1 MSSQRPHE
9 NRRETRR
16 SLGYKMAR
24 QPGGE
29 ASPKRNSSLNLV
41 TGFFHYLRGEWDALS
56 AWLWRNTEREQGGK
70 WRCEGECVCF
80 AYDEGCV
87 LWVCVW
93 DSVGTAAWTV
103 RACRTSVCVCAFCS
117 AVFKCSLLGRFCIHF
132 YKCFPGLW
140 CILKANV
147 LTFIGGGGGVST
159 LSECVFVCES
169 CWALSLRQVKQA
181 VVEERQHLSVCVSHS
196 TVGRVSNCLISVLW
210 LWPCGCEPV
219 CLSVCS
225 SLFQYTALSILSA
238 CSSEC
243 LTV

>member
-56 AWLWRNTEREQGGK
+56 AWLWEILRESREESDAVRASVCVLRMMRVVFCG
-70 WRCEGECVCF
+70 CVCEIVW
-80 AYDEGCV
+80 ALQHGPYV
-87 LWVCVW
+87 LAARVC
-93 DSVGTAAWTV
+93 
-103 RACRTSVCVCAFCS
+103 VCVCAFCS

-147 LTFIGGGGGVST
+147 LTFIGGRGGAFPP
-159 LSECVFVCES
+159 C
-169 CWALSLRQVKQA
+169 Q
-181 VVEERQHLSVCVSHS
+181 SVCLCVSPAELWAY
-196 TVGRVSNCLISVLW
+196 GRWNKQL
-210 LWPCGCEPV
+210 
-219 CLSVCS
+219 
-225 SLFQYTALSILSA
+225 
-238 CSSEC
+238 
-243 LTV
+243 